1 MIIFVFPI
9 IIIATGKA
17 DFSYMKPLFE
27 GSKGESVMSG
37 IGVILSMAPWA
48 FVGFDVIPQVCEEF
62 EFDQAKTKAHG
73 YDDNLRMGH
82 VLLHHSHH
90 RHRAP
95 GGLRLLG

>member
-62 EFDQAKTKAHG
+62 EFDQS
-73 YDDNLRMGH
+73 R
-82 VLLHHSHH
+82 
-90 RHRAP
+90 P
-95 GGLRLLG
+95 RLSWL